1 MHQNWGRSGGL
12 HWEIIR
18 RYPGEPRLVYP
29 CQVGHP
35 PLAIHSCG
43 RSLTAAKAPASN
55 HHSTHVHDLSAA
67 DRAQQQCRSQLA
79 VSRLQWE
86 LAHSSLLSRHIT
98 TIPVATPK
106 KLMTLQKNT
115 SSSRTSLVQVQRDR
129 GMHAWCM
136 GRIYTLHV
144 RDVRVLLFPVCIELL
159 TTSSSIRSSHL
170 HAGDEVIV
178 GPDGERRVL
187 KPWPQVSTWH
197 LAVKSQCSDPSTSC
211 QSNVAEA
218 LLTACLTLISTG
230 HRLHR
235 FHMMHA
241 AWQPCGCTSSVC

>member
-1 MHQNWGRSGGL
+1 MAGCIGKLFGVTLAN
-12 HWEIIR
+12 
-18 RYPGEPRLVYP
+18 PGWCTPAKWDI
-29 CQVGHP
+29 

-218 LLTACLTLISTG
+218 LLTGMFDSHFNWPPSPSVSHDACSMAALRLYQFCLLI
-230 HRLHR
+230 
-235 FHMMHA
+235 
-241 AWQPCGCTSSVC
+241 